1 MKKWVVAKGWEGFGD
16 RLQCL
21 SYCIDIAIKHNREL
35 SVDWTDSIWKEG
47 FYRYFEIEGL
57 PNSKPKGDCYPEFW
71 DGFLKKAGGEWLYN
85 VKDAINFELKDAN
98 GEKAIWVHP
107 CIGGRAWNFYT
118 LAKRLKIVCMPEL
131 KHMIKQDCKKVVH
144 LRGTDREPDY
154 DKFKELATAHPD
166 AAVVSDDLML
176 ANLWLAINP
185 AAEILTDTLL
195 DTKLAGHKRTD
206 TDKHQMNLRLIAD
219 FITLAF
225 ATEAY
230 ALNEE
235 SEFFKMARLYGS
247 CSKEIIENK

>member
-1 MKKWVVAKGWEGFGD
+1 
-16 RLQCL
+16 
-21 SYCIDIAIKHNREL
+21 
-35 SVDWTDSIWKEG
+35 
-47 FYRYFEIEGL
+47 
-57 PNSKPKGDCYPEFW
+57 
-71 DGFLKKAGGEWLYN
+71 
-85 VKDAINFELKDAN
+85 
-98 GEKAIWVHP
+98 
-107 CIGGRAWNFYT
+107 
-118 LAKRLKIVCMPEL
+118 MPEL

-176 ANLWLAINP
+176 VNLWLAINP

-206 TDKHQMNLRLIAD
+206 TDKHKMNLRLIAD

-225 ATEAY
+225 AEEAY
-230 ALNEE
+230 VLNDQ

-247 CSKEIIENK
+247 CFKDMIKNK